1 MSYTAYVLPYE
12 NKVINLQE
20 IVNEWTVIIASYHL
34 FCFTEWVYDED
45 RRIEI
50 GWSLLCVIGLNVTFN
65 SVLLM
70 VCAVKGCYQKIKK
83 RMIIARYQKMT
94 P

>member
-1 MSYTAYVLPYE
+1 MLQLWSTLYIMSYTAYVLPYE
-12 NKVINLQE
+12 NRVINLQE

-50 GWSLLCVIGLNVTFN
+50 GWSLLCVIGLNVAFN

-70 VCAVKGCYQKIKK
+70 VCAVKGCY
-83 RMIIARYQKMT
+83 
-94 P
+94 